1 MNKLGKWFFIAN
13 IISAILC
20 VCMLDSESLIPLY
33 VLAFN
38 MIVFIVTW
46 VLYKAEEYT
55 ESEDIY
61 TL

>member
-1 MNKLGKWFFIAN
+1 MKTIGKWFFIAN

-20 VCMLDSESLIPLY
+20 VCMLDSETLIPLY

-38 MIVFIVTW
+38 MIVFIITW
-46 VLYKAEEYT
+46 VLYKAEEFK